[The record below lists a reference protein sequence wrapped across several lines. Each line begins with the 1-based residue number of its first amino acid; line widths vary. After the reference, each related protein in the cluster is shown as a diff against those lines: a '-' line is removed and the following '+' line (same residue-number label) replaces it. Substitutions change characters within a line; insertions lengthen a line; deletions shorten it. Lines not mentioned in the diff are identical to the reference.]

1 MFKIFSYLY
10 DKSISW
16 SARPNAHYYL
26 GGISFIESSFF
37 PIPPDV
43 MLVTMGLA
51 KPSKVWYYALI
62 ATLGSVAGGILGYLI
77 GYYAMLLIK
86 PYLMASAFASH
97 IQQVMAWFDR
107 FGVWMVVLAG
117 FTPFPY
123 KVFTISAGAMHLSFP
138 LFFFGSIIGRGLRFF
153 LVCGILHFTA
163 ERFEKHFKRYIDIIG
178 WGSLVVALGVMI
190 WMKWLR

>member
-1 MFKIFSYLY
+1 VFKLFSYLY
-10 DKSISW
+10 DKSILW
-16 SARPNAHYYL
+16 SAHPNAHYYL

-51 KPSKVWYYALI
+51 KPKKVWFYALI
-62 ATLGSVAGGILGYLI
+62 ATLCSVAGGILGYVI

-86 PYLMASAFASH
+86 PYLMASSFASS
-97 IQQVMAWFDR
+97 IQYVMGWFER
-107 FGVWMVVLAG
+107 YGVWMVVLAG

-153 LVCGILHFTA
+153 LVCGVLHFTA
-163 ERFEKHFKRYIDIIG
+163 ERFEKHFKRYIDLIG
-178 WGSLVVALGVMI
+178 WTSLCVVFALI
-190 WMKWLR
+190 AWMKWIK

>member
-1 MFKIFSYLY
+1 MVKIFSYLY

-16 SARPNAHYYL
+16 SAHRNAHYYL

-51 KPSKVWYYALI
+51 KPNKIWSYAWI
-62 ATLGSVAGGILGYLI
+62 ATLCSVAGGVLGYLI
-77 GYYAMLLIK
+77 GFYAMMLIK
-86 PYLMASAFASH
+86 PYLMASVWASS
-97 IQQVMAWFDR
+97 IQHVTDWFEHY
-107 FGVWMVVLAG
+107 GVWMVVLAG

-138 LFFFGSIIGRGLRFF
+138 LFFFGSVIGRGLRFF
-153 LVCGILHFTA
+153 LVCGILRLTA
-163 ERFEKHFKRYIDIIG
+163 KRFEQHVKRYIDMIG
-178 WGSLVVALGVMI
+178 WATLVFALGVII
-190 WMKWLR
+190 WLKWFR